1 MLNFCKPIRL
11 VFFVIISQF
20 SWFVALWGSDY
31 NQFSETQLKN
41 SMDSNSSNNHLVTN
55 FNKYINLYQLQING
69 KAEIRTK
76 FGDILLLQN
85 YNGNYLKLTDL
96 SLRDDQNWNFTYR
109 RTLFD
114 KISMIAVQNFILV
127 SDNRNIGINQLSR
140 LNGLI
145 GLEIT
150 NDTDYSFSAL
160 AGLENNKLL
169 GINSQGQVY
178 SIRATW
184 NHFAIDNLGTSGNV
198 SANWL
203 KLNLDRV
210 DRDLFANLKVIG
222 RFSDDGIIQT
232 DINYKYLQNNLLSI
246 ATNSEF
252 TPIETR
258 QENYINP
265 KLLVDYKIAES
276 VSLFLDFNLNLNKI
290 QRQYKQSWEQFD
302 YSYFRRNIDQMDLT
316 INSGLN
322 WQWNLLNHFLSFGF
336 WSRNESNVLELSDRN
351 YKGDLLKYQNIENQR
366 DYRTNKFNLLNQS
379 TIKLSKNTNIQLN
392 YNVYLLQYDTPS
404 KQNFDD
410 RDEFSSIFRVAIFR
424 RFSDYTSLDIAF
436 ENIANHL
443 VYLSSQRSA
452 MNNWNKIYRL
462 SPKVRYQNS
471 ILQINPQLE
480 VLANYTIY
488 DFESKSSV
496 TKNISL
502 RNISYRDSIII
513 DFTNQI
519 QNRIQIKYQL
529 SERSLLNWH
538 EFSEYPQVRL
548 NEFFIKSL
556 LIRKYD
562 YCEIGV
568 GCNLF
573 NYIQTKLQENTI
585 DYDITS
591 VSPEVLILYRWKD
604 WQLKFVGWYEFQYQN
619 NSKINEIAN
628 LNILINLFF

>member
-1 MLNFCKPIRL
+1 MLNVCKSRRIF
-11 VFFVIISQF
+11 VFFIGTYF
-20 SWFVALWGSDY
+20 SWFASLYCTDNTQFPETPIIIAL
-31 NQFSETQLKN
+31 
-41 SMDSNSSNNHLVTN
+41 DSISSNNFLVTN
-55 FNKYINLYQLQING
+55 FNKYTNLYQLQFYG
-69 KAEIRTK
+69 KFNIQTNFGNIRIHQ
-76 FGDILLLQN
+76 D
-85 YNGNYLKLTDL
+85 YSGNYLKLSDL
-96 SLRDDQNWNFTYR
+96 SLRDDQNWNFTYNR
-109 RTLFD
+109 QLFD
-114 KISMIAVQNFILV
+114 KLWVVAVQNFILV

-145 GLEIT
+145 GLQL
-150 NDTDYSFSAL
+150 TDYRDYSILAL
-160 AGLENNKLL
+160 AGMENNKLL

-178 SIRATW
+178 SVKANWNKFATE
-184 NHFAIDNLGTSGNV
+184 NVATSGNL

-203 KLNLDRV
+203 KLNLDRL
-210 DRDLFANLKVIG
+210 DRDLVAHLKING
-222 RFSDDGIIQT
+222 RFMDDGVIQT

-252 TPIETR
+252 IPIETR

-265 KLLVDYKIAES
+265 KLLIDYKIAS
-276 VSLFLDFNLNLNKI
+276 DLSLFLDFNMNLNKI

-322 WQWNLLNHFLSFGF
+322 WQWRFLNQFWSFGF
-336 WSRNESNVLELSDRN
+336 WNRNETNALELSDKN
-351 YKGDLLKYQNIENQR
+351 FKGDLLKYQNIENQR

-379 TIKLSKNTNIQLN
+379 TITISKNTNLMLN

-410 RDEFSSIFRVAIFR
+410 RDEFSSIFRASVFH
-424 RFSDYTSLDIAF
+424 RFSKYTNLDIAF

-462 SPKVRYQNS
+462 SPKVQYQNDF
-471 ILQINPQLE
+471 IQINPQLE

-488 DFESKSSV
+488 DFEGKSSI
-496 TKNISL
+496 TKSISL
-502 RNISYRDSIII
+502 RNINYRDSIVI
-513 DFTNQI
+513 DISNQI
-519 QNRIQIKYQL
+519 QSRTVSKYQL

-538 EFSEYPQVRL
+538 EFSEYPQLRI

-562 YCEIGV
+562 YGEIGI
-568 GCNLF
+568 GCNFF
-573 NYIQTKLQENTI
+573 NYIQTKVQENSV

-591 VSPEVLILYRWKD
+591 ISPEVSIQYRWRD

-619 NSKINEIAN
+619 NIKINEIAN
-628 LNILINLFF
+628 MNIFINMFF